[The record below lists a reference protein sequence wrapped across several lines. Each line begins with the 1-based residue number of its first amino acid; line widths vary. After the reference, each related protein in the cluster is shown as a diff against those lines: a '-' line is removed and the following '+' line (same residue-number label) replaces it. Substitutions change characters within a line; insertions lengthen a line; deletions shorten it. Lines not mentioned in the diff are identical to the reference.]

1 MLLGIQIIPRINGCL
16 QSQSHATIVWQ
27 CLVVALCVSL
37 WTLSGPRLLPRLPLI
52 QPLSLLPV
60 LVYCLLRTLA
70 SRWNKQKFRCY
81 EAKIEESE
89 KAGSRRES
97 NPGHLACAASA
108 LPLSYDNRTTTSPH
122 NPLYVLHRW
131 D

>member
-1 MLLGIQIIPRINGCL
+1 MFPR
-16 QSQSHATIVWQ
+16 QRSKKKKV
-27 CLVVALCVSL
+27 
-37 WTLSGPRLLPRLPLI
+37 
-52 QPLSLLPV
+52 
-60 LVYCLLRTLA
+60 LRTLA

-89 KAGSRRES
+89 KAGSRLEL

-122 NPLYVLHRW
+122 KKKG
-131 D
+131 